1 MVPVYH
7 WYGSNKRRRRAEREA
22 GACTYFLSS
31 DNPGQK
37 LGQAVSPH
45 ENHFP
50 SAMRR
55 ELTTYLTGST
65 EIAVTIVQS
74 LLPPLGVRKR
84 SGQPAMNRS
93 KQGQYG

>member
-1 MVPVYH
+1 MVQTKEGGGPSAKPALVL
-7 WYGSNKRRRRAEREA
+7 
-22 GACTYFLSS
+22 YFLSS

-37 LGQAVSPH
+37 LGQAVSLH

-65 EIAVTIVQS
+65 GIAVTIVQS
-74 LLPPLGVRKR
+74 LLPPLGGKETLWTT
-84 SGQPAMNRS
+84 GNEP
-93 KQGQYG
+93 K